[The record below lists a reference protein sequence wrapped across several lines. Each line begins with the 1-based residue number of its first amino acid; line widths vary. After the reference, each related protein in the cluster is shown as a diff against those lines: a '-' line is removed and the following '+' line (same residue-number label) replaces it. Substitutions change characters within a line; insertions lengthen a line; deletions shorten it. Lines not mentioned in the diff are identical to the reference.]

1 MHPFSINKGVKT
13 VDRHCS
19 KYVFLEKC
27 KEIRE
32 EMSKCGW
39 ISSLIPIINICCN
52 PNHNVLDIYDHSVQ
66 VLFDIS
72 KTELDIQYNNLEE
85 LEK

>member
-1 MHPFSINKGVKT
+1 
-13 VDRHCS
+13 
-19 KYVFLEKC
+19 
-27 KEIRE
+27 
-32 EMSKCGW
+32 MSKCGW

-52 PNHNVLDIYDHSVQ
+52 PNHNVLDIYDPSVQ